1 MMSRLCSLL
10 LALLIAVVP
19 AAADGLASEILHLQ
33 QRWAKVAYQVDPDG
47 RAAAFDVIAADTHAL
62 AERHPDRAEPLI
74 WEGVVRASEAG
85 AKGGLGALKLAKEA
99 RRLLLAAEKIDPEAL
114 DGDIYV
120 TLGALYTQA
129 PGWPIGFGDKE
140 EAERYLKRA
149 LALHP
154 DHIDPNYFYG
164 DWLIRRHRYADAVFY
179 LERALAA
186 PPRPG
191 RPVAD
196 AGRRAMVEKALEG
209 ARAKVR

>member
-1 MMSRLCSLL
+1 MMRRLLTL
-10 LALLIAVVP
+10 PLALLVAAVP
-19 AAADGLASEILHLQ
+19 AAADDLATEILHLQ
-33 QRWAKVAYQVDPDG
+33 QRWAKVAYQMEPEG
-47 RAAAFDVIAADTHAL
+47 RAAAFEAIAADTHRL

-85 AKGGLGALKLAKEA
+85 AKGGLGALKLAKAA

-120 TLGALYTQA
+120 TLGALYTRA
-129 PGWPIGFGDKE
+129 PGWPIGFGDKK

-164 DWLIRRHRYADAVFY
+164 DWLIRRHRYEEAIPY

-196 AGRRAMVEKALEG
+196 AGRRAMVEKALER